1 MKTNYLLKTK
11 KMNGKQLLIW
21 TARIALLLLLFYVLF
36 IIGTMAVSGMLPEI
50 ESEPGLIDNNIGF
63 LIFGIINMLLI
74 IGLILSSR
82 WGGWKLALLMGFAY
96 YGAVTFLTQI
106 EAWYFMSNVTFDP
119 KILPRLFMM
128 GLPIAFIYIPLAVL
142 ILGKRKTTDNAKP
155 TSSLIFPVRQWIW
168 KLFVIA
174 IIYILLYWG
183 AGYFIAWQNADLRAF
198 YGSPG
203 DILPFWEHTVK
214 TFHTNSGLFPFQAIR
229 AMLWTLCA
237 IPIIRGSKVNV
248 WWTAILLGLF
258 FTIPQISGLI
268 LENPLMPIASVR
280 LSHMIE
286 GIASNFVFG
295 MIIVWLLHREHNS
308 LKDLFGIN

>member
-1 MKTNYLLKTK
+1 
-11 KMNGKQLLIW
+11 MNAKGFLIW
-21 TARIALLLLLFYVLF
+21 AGRTALLLLLFYVLF
-36 IIGTMAVSGMLPEI
+36 IIGTMAISGVLPHI
-50 ESEPGLIDNNIGF
+50 ESEPGLIGGNIGF
-63 LIFGIINMLLI
+63 LFFGLINMLLI

-82 WGGWKLALLMGFAY
+82 WNGWKLALLLGAAY

-106 EAWYFMSNVTFDP
+106 EAWYFMSNITFDQ
-119 KILPRLFMM
+119 KLLPRLFIM
-128 GLPIAFIYIPLAVL
+128 GLPIAFVYIPLAVL
-142 ILGKRKTTDNAKP
+142 ILGKRKKEENARP
-155 TSSLIFPVRQWIW
+155 TLSLSFPAKQWIW
-168 KLFVIA
+168 KLTAIA
-174 IIYILLYWG
+174 IIYILLYWS
-183 AGYFIAWQNADLRAF
+183 AGYFIAWQNADLRSF

-203 DILPFWEHTVK
+203 DILPFWEHTAK
-214 TFHTNSGLFPFQAIR
+214 TFHTDAGLFPFQAIR

-248 WWTAILLGLF
+248 WWTAILVGLF

-308 LKDLFGIN
+308 IKDLFGIN

>member
-1 MKTNYLLKTK
+1 
-11 KMNGKQLLIW
+11 MNAKELLIW
-21 TARIALLLLLFYVLF
+21 AGRTALLLLLFYVLF
-36 IIGTMAVSGMLPEI
+36 IIGTMAISGMLPDI
-50 ESEPGLIDNNIGF
+50 ESEPGLIGGNIGF
-63 LIFGIINMLLI
+63 LFYGVINMLLI
-74 IGLILSSR
+74 AGLILSSR
-82 WGGWKLALLMGFAY
+82 WNGWKLALLLGAAY

-106 EAWYFMSNVTFDP
+106 EVWYFMSNITFDQ
-119 KILPRLFMM
+119 KLLPRLFIM
-128 GLPIAFIYIPLAVL
+128 GLPIAFVYIPLAVL
-142 ILGKRKTTDNAKP
+142 ILGKGKREESAKP
-155 TSSLIFPVRQWIW
+155 TLSLNFPAKQWIW
-168 KLFVIA
+168 KLTAIA
-174 IIYILLYWG
+174 IIYILLYWS
-183 AGYFIAWQNADLRAF
+183 AGYFIAWQNADLRSF

-203 DILPFWEHTVK
+203 DILPFWEHTAK
-214 TFHTNSGLFPFQAIR
+214 TFHTDAGLFPFQAIR

-248 WWTAILLGLF
+248 WWTAILVGLF

-268 LENPLMPIASVR
+268 LENTLMPIASVR